1 MRLLAGRPFTGGDAE
16 GQTPVVIVAE
26 TLARRFFPKGDS
38 LGNRIKLG
46 APGSPRPWLT
56 VVGVVADTP
65 WAGLSTPPRP
75 EMYVPQLQ
83 SPFATMSLVVR
94 GGGDPMALAAAV
106 RAAVTAIDPDQPV
119 HDVRPL
125 ERLVADGVE
134 APRLSALLTALFAAL
149 AVLLTAVGV
158 YGVASYSAGRRT
170 REMGIRAALGATPR
184 DLVLLSLS
192 EGTRAAATGLAAGL
206 VAALVLARGLSG
218 LLYGISPWD
227 PAAFAIAA
235 AGLAGVCLLAAY
247 LPARRAATNDPM
259 TALRTD

>member
-1 MRLLAGRPFTGGDAE
+1 
-16 GQTPVVIVAE
+16 
-26 TLARRFFPKGDS
+26 
-38 LGNRIKLG
+38 
-46 APGSPRPWLT
+46 
-56 VVGVVADTP
+56 
-65 WAGLSTPPRP
+65 
-75 EMYVPQLQ
+75 
-83 SPFATMSLVVR
+83 
-94 GGGDPMALAAAV
+94 MALAASV
-106 RAAVTAIDPDQPV
+106 RAAVAVIDPDQPV

-125 ERLVADGVE
+125 KRLVSDGVE
-134 APRLSALLTALFAAL
+134 APRLSALLTALFAGL

-192 EGTRAAATGLAAGL
+192 EGTRAAATGLLAGL
-206 VAALVLARGLSG
+206 AAALVLARGLSG

-247 LPARRAATNDPM
+247 LPARRAAMNDTM